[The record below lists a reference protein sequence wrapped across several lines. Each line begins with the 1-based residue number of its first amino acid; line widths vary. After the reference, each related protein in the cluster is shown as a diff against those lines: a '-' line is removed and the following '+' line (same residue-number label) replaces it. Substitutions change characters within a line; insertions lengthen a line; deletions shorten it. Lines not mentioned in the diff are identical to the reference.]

1 MDSQTW
7 FPPHDWVDIV
17 TAPVLPCGDGL
28 ACVQAMRVTQEQRG
42 SLKLEA
48 YSHLLQELLVMH
60 LHQISLISSD
70 GLHSSPLMQV
80 SLQTV
85 FALRETMLL
94 SHGLRTS

>member
-1 MDSQTW
+1 MASQTW
-7 FPPHDWVDIV
+7 FPPRNRADIV
-17 TAPVLPCGDGL
+17 GSAPVLPCGDGL

-70 GLHSSPLMQV
+70 GLHSSPFMQV
-80 SLQTV
+80 SPQT
-85 FALRETMLL
+85 LCCSM
-94 SHGLRTS
+94 